1 MFSTNIWNSL
11 NSWLSWK
18 KKKNVMKKIL
28 EVLQYG
34 EMDIR
39 FNTDIDVNKNP
50 EAVLDIVSKVAFSM
64 ATKLW
69 GGNELSV
76 LAMIRALSIADLAL
90 SINRKEMIK
99 ELDRSSETM
108 ARTMKMA
115 AEEFRRNGGKL
126 MTFGPGIMPGKTR
139 S

>member
-1 MFSTNIWNSL
+1 MEQPEQLTIL
-11 NSWLSWK
+11 AE
-18 KKKNVMKKIL
+18 KNVMKKIL

-50 EAVLDIVSKVAFSM
+50 EAVLDIVSNVAFSM

-90 SINRKEMIK
+90 SVNRKEMIK

>member
-1 MFSTNIWNSL
+1 LEQPEQLTIL
-11 NSWLSWK
+11 A
-18 KKKNVMKKIL
+18 KKNVMKKIL

-39 FNTDIDVNKNP
+39 FNTDIDVDKNP
-50 EAVLDIVSKVAFSM
+50 EVVLDIVSKVAFSM

-90 SINRKEMIK
+90 SVNRKEMIK

>member
-1 MFSTNIWNSL
+1 MEQPEQLTIL
-11 NSWLSWK
+11 AE
-18 KKKNVMKKIL
+18 KNVMKKIL

-50 EAVLDIVSKVAFSM
+50 EVVLDIVSKVAFSM

-90 SINRKEMIK
+90 SVNRKEMIK

-126 MTFGPGIMPGKTR
+126 LTFGPGIMPGKTR

>member
-1 MFSTNIWNSL
+1 MEQPEQLAIL
-11 NSWLSWK
+11 EE
-18 KKKNVMKKIL
+18 KKNVMKKIL

>member
-1 MFSTNIWNSL
+1 
-11 NSWLSWK
+11 
-18 KKKNVMKKIL
+18 MKKIL

-39 FNTDIDVNKNP
+39 FNTDIDVDKNP
-50 EAVLDIVSKVAFSM
+50 EVVLDIVSKVAFSM

-90 SINRKEMIK
+90 SVNRKEMIK

-115 AEEFRRNGGKL
+115 AEELRRNGGKL

>member
-1 MFSTNIWNSL
+1 MEQHEQLTIL
-11 NSWLSWK
+11 AE
-18 KKKNVMKKIL
+18 KNVMKKIL

-50 EAVLDIVSKVAFSM
+50 EVVLDIVSKVAFSM

-90 SINRKEMIK
+90 SVNRKEMIK

>member
-1 MFSTNIWNSL
+1 MFSTNIWSSL
-11 NSWLSWK
+11 NSWLSWQ
-18 KKKNVMKKIL
+18 KKNVMKKIL

-39 FNTDIDVNKNP
+39 FNTDIDVDKNP
-50 EAVLDIVSKVAFSM
+50 EVVLDIVSKVAFSM

-90 SINRKEMIK
+90 SVNRKEMIK

>member
-1 MFSTNIWNSL
+1 MEQPEQLAIL
-11 NSWLSWK
+11 EE
-18 KKKNVMKKIL
+18 KKNVMKKIL

-64 ATKLW
+64 ATKLC

>member
-1 MFSTNIWNSL
+1 MEQPEQLAIL
-11 NSWLSWK
+11 EE
-18 KKKNVMKKIL
+18 KKNVMKKIL

-34 EMDIR
+34 KMEIR
-39 FNTDIDVNKNP
+39 FNNNLDVNKNP
-50 EAVLDIVSKVAFSM
+50 ADVLDIVSKVAFSM

>member
-1 MFSTNIWNSL
+1 
-11 NSWLSWK
+11 
-18 KKKNVMKKIL
+18 
-28 EVLQYG
+28 
-34 EMDIR
+34 
-39 FNTDIDVNKNP
+39 
-50 EAVLDIVSKVAFSM
+50 
-64 ATKLW
+64 
-69 GGNELSV
+69 
-76 LAMIRALSIADLAL
+76 
-90 SINRKEMIK
+90 MIK

>member
-1 MFSTNIWNSL
+1 LEQPEQLTIL
-11 NSWLSWK
+11 AE
-18 KKKNVMKKIL
+18 KNVMKKIL

-90 SINRKEMIK
+90 SVNRKEMIK

>member
-1 MFSTNIWNSL
+1 MEQPEQLAIL
-11 NSWLSWK
+11 AE
-18 KKKNVMKKIL
+18 KNVMKKIL

-50 EAVLDIVSKVAFSM
+50 EAVLDIVSNVAFSM

-90 SINRKEMIK
+90 SVNRKEMIK

>member
-1 MFSTNIWNSL
+1 LELPEQLAIL
-11 NSWLSWK
+11 AE
-18 KKKNVMKKIL
+18 KNVMKKIL

-90 SINRKEMIK
+90 SVNRKEMIK

>member
-11 NSWLSWK
+11 NSWLSWQ
-18 KKKNVMKKIL
+18 KKNVMKKIL

-50 EAVLDIVSKVAFSM
+50 EVVLDIVSKVAFSM

-90 SINRKEMIK
+90 SVNRKEMIK

-126 MTFGPGIMPGKTR
+126 MTFGPEIMPGKTR

>member
-1 MFSTNIWNSL
+1 MFSTNIWSSL
-11 NSWLSWK
+11 NSRLSWQK
-18 KKKNVMKKIL
+18 KKVMKKIL

-50 EAVLDIVSKVAFSM
+50 EVVLDIVSNVAFSM

-69 GGNELSV
+69 GGNEISV

-90 SINRKEMIK
+90 SVNRKEMIK

>member
-1 MFSTNIWNSL
+1 
-11 NSWLSWK
+11 
-18 KKKNVMKKIL
+18 MKKIL

-50 EAVLDIVSKVAFSM
+50 EVVLDIVSKVAFSM

-90 SINRKEMIK
+90 SVNRKEMIK

-108 ARTMKMA
+108 ARTMKWLLKSSAGMA
-115 AEEFRRNGGKL
+115 GNL
-126 MTFGPGIMPGKTR
+126 
-139 S
+139 

>member
-1 MFSTNIWNSL
+1 MEQHEQLTIL
-11 NSWLSWK
+11 AE
-18 KKKNVMKKIL
+18 KNVMKKIL

-50 EAVLDIVSKVAFSM
+50 EAVLDIVSNVAFSM

-90 SINRKEMIK
+90 SVNRKEMIK

>member
-1 MFSTNIWNSL
+1 MEQLEQLAIL
-11 NSWLSWK
+11 AE
-18 KKKNVMKKIL
+18 KNVMKKIL

-69 GGNELSV
+69 GGNEISV

-90 SINRKEMIK
+90 SVNRKEMIK

-108 ARTMKMA
+108 ARTIKMA

>member
-1 MFSTNIWNSL
+1 MEQPEQLAIL
-11 NSWLSWK
+11 EEK
-18 KKKNVMKKIL
+18 KKVMKKIL

>member
-11 NSWLSWK
+11 NSWLSWQ
-18 KKKNVMKKIL
+18 KKNVMKKIL

-50 EAVLDIVSKVAFSM
+50 EVVLDIVSKVAFSM

-90 SINRKEMIK
+90 SVNRKEMIK

>member
-1 MFSTNIWNSL
+1 MEQLEQLAIL
-11 NSWLSWK
+11 AE
-18 KKKNVMKKIL
+18 KNVMKKIL

-50 EAVLDIVSKVAFSM
+50 EVVLDIVSNVAFSM

-69 GGNELSV
+69 GGNEISV

-90 SINRKEMIK
+90 SVNRKEMIK

>member
-11 NSWLSWK
+11 NSWLSWQ
-18 KKKNVMKKIL
+18 KKNVMKKIL

-90 SINRKEMIK
+90 SVNRKEMIK

>member
-1 MFSTNIWNSL
+1 MEQPEQLTIL
-11 NSWLSWK
+11 AE
-18 KKKNVMKKIL
+18 KNVMKKIL

-90 SINRKEMIK
+90 SVNRKEMIK

>member
-1 MFSTNIWNSL
+1 ML
-11 NSWLSWK
+11 YLEAVLS
-18 KKKNVMKKIL
+18 VS
-28 EVLQYG
+28 VLKLRCP

-50 EAVLDIVSKVAFSM
+50 EAVLDIVSNVAFSM

-90 SINRKEMIK
+90 SVNRKEMIK

>member
-1 MFSTNIWNSL
+1 MEQPEQLTIL
-11 NSWLSWK
+11 AE
-18 KKKNVMKKIL
+18 KNVMKKIL

-50 EAVLDIVSKVAFSM
+50 EVVLDIVSKVAFSM

-90 SINRKEMIK
+90 SVNRKEMIK

>member
-1 MFSTNIWNSL
+1 MFSTNIWSSL
-11 NSWLSWK
+11 NSWLSWQ
-18 KKKNVMKKIL
+18 KKNVMKKIL

-50 EAVLDIVSKVAFSM
+50 EVVLDIVSKVAFSM

-90 SINRKEMIK
+90 SVNRKEMIK

>member
-1 MFSTNIWNSL
+1 LEQPEQLTIL
-11 NSWLSWK
+11 AE
-18 KKKNVMKKIL
+18 KNVMKKIL

-39 FNTDIDVNKNP
+39 FNTDIDVDKNP
-50 EAVLDIVSKVAFSM
+50 EVVLDIVSKVAFSM

-90 SINRKEMIK
+90 SVNRKEMIK

>member
-1 MFSTNIWNSL
+1 MEQLEQLAIL
-11 NSWLSWK
+11 AE
-18 KKKNVMKKIL
+18 KNVMKKIL

-50 EAVLDIVSKVAFSM
+50 EAVLDIVSNVAFSM

-69 GGNELSV
+69 GGNEISV

-90 SINRKEMIK
+90 SVNRKEMIK

-126 MTFGPGIMPGKTR
+126 MTFGPGIMPDKTR